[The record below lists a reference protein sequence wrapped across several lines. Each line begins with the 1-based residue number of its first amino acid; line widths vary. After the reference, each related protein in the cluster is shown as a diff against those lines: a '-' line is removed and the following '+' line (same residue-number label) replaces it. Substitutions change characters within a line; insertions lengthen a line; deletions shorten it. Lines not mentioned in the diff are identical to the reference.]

1 MKISKGKLY
10 DINLLKKE
18 IDILTILEK
27 GLEVKIKTEY
37 KEENKKKLFTYVPL
51 GILSLILLVASIIFF
66 LLNETLIGSMLLV
79 LFVFA
84 LAVLVLY
91 VALVK
96 FNKSMFKVSNPDKSN
111 KLTKRDIEPLKKDIG
126 IKLYNLGIIDGSFEE
141 RINKFSEVYKEY
153 IKNT

>member
-1 MKISKGKLY
+1 
-10 DINLLKKE
+10 
-18 IDILTILEK
+18 
-27 GLEVKIKTEY
+27 
-37 KEENKKKLFTYVPL
+37 
-51 GILSLILLVASIIFF
+51 
-66 LLNETLIGSMLLV
+66 MLLV